1 MVMWKFE
8 WVWCIRPILRWHFPA
23 TRGSRIVRS
32 SSPFSTR
39 WLRSRLQCRHY
50 SSRNQRNGPSRAF
63 LSTRRSSTTRCM
75 RFFRLTK
82 LSLYTTFMPEVVC
95 QLVYHHLV
103 IQLSHLP
110 PLPHQQNP
118 KRLVP
123 VRPNANQPWVTSQM
137 LTSYDM
143 IKVKPAEQAF
153 TPHICFQ

>member
-110 PLPHQQNP
+110 PPP
-118 KRLVP
+118 APTKSEKISSSS
-123 VRPNANQPWVTSQM
+123 AEC
-137 LTSYDM
+137 
-143 IKVKPAEQAF
+143 KPAVSNVTNVNELWYDQS
-153 TPHICFQ
+153 